1 LKFENWNL
9 NSERLKPYIPTMVG
23 LREIKEKEEE
33 WDIEK

>member
-1 LKFENWNL
+1 LKFEKGFL
-9 NSERLKPYIPTMVG
+9 IQSRFKPYIPNYGG